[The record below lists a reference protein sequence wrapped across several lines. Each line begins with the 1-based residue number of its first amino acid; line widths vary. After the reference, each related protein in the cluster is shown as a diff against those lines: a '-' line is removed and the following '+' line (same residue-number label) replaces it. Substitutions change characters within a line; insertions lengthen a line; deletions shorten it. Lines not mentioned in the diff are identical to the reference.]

1 MLLPQADAVEKPDWE
16 KDVYEPDFG
25 SETLLHDARLHAA
38 PAVKKQ

>member
-1 MLLPQADAVEKPDWE
+1 MLLPQADSVVSPDWVI
-16 KDVYEPDFG
+16 KCYEPDFG